1 MASKQSNLDNGLAD
15 ARQVG
20 SRPHAAQQQ
29 EENTAAARMHAAQ
42 EPEENTTASSSIGE
56 DALARDL
63 SSGVEG
69 SVRSE
74 PRQRRERTALTPR
87 EYSRGPLY

>member
-1 MASKQSNLDNGLAD
+1 MATDKQSNLDNGLAD
-15 ARQVG
+15 AMQVG
-20 SRPHAAQQQ
+20 SRPHAAQ
-29 EENTAAARMHAAQ
+29 
-42 EPEENTTASSSIGE
+42 EENTTASSSIGE

-87 EYSRGPLY
+87 EYSRGRLYGFYEFINVRRRIACY